1 MPVTQHYNVIAPR
14 HPRTASLLDARP
26 PTKPSAYHHIP
37 EPLAGGLRGW
47 GTRLA
52 LEAGVASTGGG
63 HGVVACKT
71 PGYPS
76 GSRTTTSLTSCS
88 PRPEKRV
95 AAASIPSASRGA
107 GRSEERRVG
116 KEWRSRWARYH

>member
-14 HPRTASLLDARP
+14 HPRTASLLGARP

-37 EPLAGGLRGW
+37 EPLAVGLRGW

-76 GSRTTTSLTSCS
+76 LSRTTTSGTSCS
-88 PRPEKRV
+88 PRPERRGG
-95 AAASIPSASRGA
+95 AAASPDA
-107 GRSEERRVG
+107 GRGPGTVQPGE
-116 KEWRSRWARYH
+116 AA